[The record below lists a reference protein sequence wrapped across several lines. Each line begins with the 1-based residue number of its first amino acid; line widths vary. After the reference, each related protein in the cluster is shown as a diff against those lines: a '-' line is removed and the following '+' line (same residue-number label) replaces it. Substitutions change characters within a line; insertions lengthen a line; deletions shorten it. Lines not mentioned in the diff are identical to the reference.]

1 MMEKARCTPRMDIS
15 LKIKQLIEKRKM
27 INGDVDYEND
37 PTIKEMIRLMTED
50 MDSTVAFLRNECSE
64 DQLIWISEIA
74 DEITAH
80 TKSSEFIES
89 LRDLCKKYPEVS
101 EKYNVPY
108 FVESAAEYL
117 E

>member
-15 LKIKQLIEKRKM
+15 LKIKQLVEKRKM
-27 INGDVDYEND
+27 INGD
-37 PTIKEMIRLMTED
+37 D

>member
-1 MMEKARCTPRMDIS
+1 MEKAGCTPEMDIN
-15 LKIKQLIEKRKM
+15 LKIKQMVEKRKM

-37 PTIKEMIRLMTED
+37 PTIKGMIQLMTVD

-64 DQLIWISEIA
+64 DQLVWISEIA

-80 TKSSEFIES
+80 TKSREFIEA
-89 LRDLCKKYPEVS
+89 LRDLCKKYPVVS

-108 FVESAAEYL
+108 FIESAAEYL